1 MCWNQFQLKFSFNK
15 VDIAKMYFM
24 SITACLYSSFF
35 LKQNATI
42 TNYNQ
47 IF

>member
-1 MCWNQFQLKFSFNK
+1 MCWNQFQLKFSCNK

-24 SITACLYSSFF
+24 SITAFLYSSF